1 MATIQND
8 AVIIDKDTSKLQAF
22 RLEDTERAPVIIV
35 YVDENPAEMVA
46 LAPKQTPPTKIKSRN
61 MEEAIQIISYEE
73 VYAAMGQ
80 GEDTAEQP
88 EKKS

>member
-8 AVIIDKDTSKLQAF
+8 AVIIDKETSKLQAF

-35 YVDENPAEMVA
+35 YVDDNPAEMVP
-46 LAPKQTPPTKIKSRN
+46 LAPKQTPPIKIKSLN
-61 MEEAIQIISYEE
+61 MEEKVQIISYEE

-80 GEDTAEQP
+80 GTDSSGQE
-88 EKKS
+88 